1 MQMFRL
7 LLIPLLA
14 LAAACQPLTTAA
26 HLGGLP
32 PSPHSV
38 ANQTPLD
45 EKAGIAVETL
55 YTAVVK
61 AGTLAFR
68 TGFIQ
73 VSTNPAVKRSDF
85 CVVVLAGHFT
95 PTDTGSKVTALEC
108 RLRQARDLT
117 RSAYDAG
124 NSDSYDTAAREAIRI
139 GKEILAL
146 LRSN

>member
-1 MQMFRL
+1 MNKLFVIVL
-7 LLIPLLA
+7 LTV
-14 LAAACQPLTTAA
+14 AAACSPLNTAA
-26 HLGGLP
+26 SIGGLP
-32 PSPHSV
+32 PSPHSA

-55 YTAVVK
+55 YVAVVK

-68 TGFIQ
+68 TGLVP
-73 VSTNPAVKRSDF
+73 VSTNPAVKRHDF
-85 CVVVLAGHFT
+85 CVVVLAGSFT
-95 PTDTGSKVTALEC
+95 PTDVGSKISAGEC

-117 RSAYDAG
+117 RAAYDAG

-146 LRSN
+146 LGSN